1 MHAHVRVCHACT
13 LTQNTH
19 AQAHMQ
25 HKWGMTKA
33 ARDFAEI
40 SLRTACAQ
48 DREVERYQALTAD
61 NVRQVPGPPFV
72 CVSLC
77 V

>member
-1 MHAHVRVCHACT
+1 
-13 LTQNTH
+13 
-19 AQAHMQ
+19 MQ